1 MTNWDL
7 YELLHIVANKDVKSN
22 WLTPEQFEAELKA
35 KNIRLMRDRLGLPER
50 YQPGTAQAGASGSTV
65 LENDL
70 MPFLKNST
78 VNLTNQETNLSDWY
92 YINDFYTPLS
102 VFTEIISQQEL
113 SGRIRNPIRVASEK
127 YPFATRTTKG
137 LKVWPSTITQIT
149 VSYYRKPVEPTFVTT
164 VNPTTGFLEY
174 SASVELEW
182 RDENKIDI
190 LNLIMQD
197 MGVNIEKQDLA
208 QLAQKLVE
216 GGK

>member
-7 YELLHIVANKDVKSN
+7 YELLHLVANKDVKSN

-70 MPFLKNST
+70 MPFLKLVNAT
-78 VNLTNQETNLSDWY
+78 VTNQETNLTDWY
-92 YINDFYTPLS
+92 YINDFHTTLS
-102 VFTEIISQQEL
+102 IFTEIISQQEL
-113 SGRIRNPIRVASEK
+113 SGRINSPIRVASER
-127 YPFATRTTKG
+127 YPFAVRINKG
-137 LKVWPSTITQIT
+137 LKIWPNTIAQVT
-149 VSYYRKPVEPTFVTT
+149 VSYYRKPVEPTFNTT

-174 SASVELEW
+174 AASTELEW
-182 RDENKIDI
+182 RDENKLDI
-190 LNLIMQD
+190 LYLIMQD
-197 MGVNIEKQDLA
+197 MGVNIEKQDLS